1 MHNIKDPQLGAQ
13 LQATLDELLIATD
26 ASRSTLRFDDLTRE
40 WHVDFAIVEAL
51 RPGVKS
57 LLGIGGIDQRAA
69 ATVNWLVKHRRNLV
83 QPDLV
88 NSADP
93 APPTALLTA
102 YSATA
107 QMLAPLFDG
116 NDELR
121 GWISVHYVDGPRF
134 LTSAEETALSTA
146 RSRIAQLLHL
156 PEQ

>member
-1 MHNIKDPQLGAQ
+1 MHTIEESQLKAQ

-26 ASRSTLRFDDLTRE
+26 ASRSTLRVDDVTKD
-40 WHVDFAIVEAL
+40 WHVDFAVVEAL

-57 LLGIGGIDQRAA
+57 LLGIGGINQRAA
-69 ATVNWLVKHRRNLV
+69 ATVGWLVKNKRNLV

-88 NSADP
+88 NSPDP

-107 QMLAPLFDG
+107 QMLAPLFDES
-116 NDELR
+116 DELR
-121 GWISVHYVDGPRF
+121 GWISVHYVGGPRL
-134 LTSAEETALSTA
+134 LTTTEEIALSAA
-146 RSRIAQLLHL
+146 RSRIAHILQL